1 VAYVSDESGRNEV
14 YMAPFPVYDLTADG
28 QRFVM
33 VQHAVI
39 TDSEAEPPQINI
51 VLNWFEELKER
62 VPVP

>member
-1 VAYVSDESGRNEV
+1 MAYVSDESGRNEV

-33 VQHAVI
+33 VQQAAI
-39 TDSEAEPPQINI
+39 RDSEAEPPQINI
-51 VLNWFEELKER
+51 ILNWFEELKER